1 VSEQLQTGLA
11 RGGFTGIRFGSQ
23 ANNLQRRLC
32 SIISFDSNI
41 NGCCGDAGVINE
53 IGDLGRRM
61 RLNQVIFLPYRS
73 RSTGG
78 TTMLLRLLRLFV
90 FVAIPSVILVT
101 SPASAAPEK
110 VPYVGEAK
118 PGTIVI
124 QSDERRLYL
133 VTGKDQA
140 LKYTVG
146 VGRSGQQWFG
156 TTRIASKHI
165 KPAWKPPVSLRGKRS
180 PDFYIEGGSPK
191 NPMGVA
197 ALVLVDN
204 ELAIHGT
211 NNPGSVGGF
220 VSAGCIRM
228 HNSDIMDLY
237 GRVRVGTRVV
247 FVK

>member
-1 VSEQLQTGLA
+1 MPLQ
-11 RGGFTGIRFGSQ
+11 
-23 ANNLQRRLC
+23 
-32 SIISFDSNI
+32 
-41 NGCCGDAGVINE
+41 
-53 IGDLGRRM
+53 
-61 RLNQVIFLPYRS
+61 
-73 RSTGG
+73 
-78 TTMLLRLLRLFV
+78 LLRLFAFAAV
-90 FVAIPSVILVT
+90 PTVILVT
-101 SPASAAPEK
+101 SPASATPEK
-110 VPYVGEAK
+110 VPYVGEAT

-133 VTGKDQA
+133 ITAKDHA

-146 VGRSGQQWFG
+146 VGRAGQQWFG

-197 ALVLVDN
+197 ALVLVDH

-211 NNPGSVGGF
+211 NNPGSIGGF